1 MYTYVYIYLHI
12 YTHMYIYIYMEG
24 FEKFQYIPGTLSRE
38 VHTHAQYCAHAQE
51 RPQNVL
57 TSLIWLKLMLCSLC
71 K

>member
-1 MYTYVYIYLHI
+1 
-12 YTHMYIYIYMEG
+12 MEG

-38 VHTHAQYCAHAQE
+38 FHTHAQYCAHAQE